1 MRREIPVAI
10 TFVVGVIMLL
20 SNFITVPLGGDFSL
34 AALAQELGG
43 WVIIIS
49 AFAVGLASVNLV
61 RIHGNNLARKR
72 AGWFNSMLLL
82 ISIALWA
89 IVGIIT
95 YYQSGSEF
103 WADLNQNLYTSVLS
117 ALGAAMFATVALYL
131 GSAAFRAFRM
141 RGLDATILLIACM
154 IVMLGQAP
162 VGALIWNQFPP
173 LANWLLSVPNNVGQR
188 AIMMG
193 AAIGAFATSL
203 RILLGIERGHFG
215 AE

>member
-20 SNFITVPLGGDFSL
+20 SNFIDVPFGTYSL
-34 AALAQELGG
+34 KSLAQELGG

-49 AFAVGLASVNLV
+49 AFAVGLASVNLI

-72 AGWFNSMLLL
+72 AGWFNSLLLL
-82 ISIALWA
+82 ISIFVWT
-89 IVGIIT
+89 IVGIIAFH
-95 YYQSGSEF
+95 QPSSAF
-103 WADLNQNLYTSVLS
+103 WTTLNQNIYNAVLS
-117 ALGAAMFATVALYL
+117 ALGAAMFATVSLYL

-141 RGLDATILLIACM
+141 RGFDATVLLIACM
-154 IVMLGQAP
+154 IMMLGQAP
-162 VGALIWNQFPP
+162 IGALIWNKFPS
-173 LANWLLSVPNNVGQR
+173 LASWFLSVPNNIGQR

-203 RILLGIERGHFG
+203 RILFGIERGHLG
-215 AE
+215 AD